1 MPFVNTYEGIIGPYL
16 LEETD
21 ECLTRVWLGDR
32 ISLVP
37 EGRDFKE
44 TALLKE
50 AKAQLDA
57 YFAGKLKDFSLPIA
71 PAGTNF
77 QLKVWKVLQ
86 TIPYGETITYGQLAE
101 RVGNAKASRAVGMAN
116 SRNPLPIIIPC
127 HRVIGANHKLTGY
140 TGGLD
145 IKIKLLNLEGG
156 LLF

>member
-16 LEETD
+16 LEETGG
-21 ECLTRVWLGDR
+21 CLTHVWLGDR

-37 EGRDFKE
+37 EDRDIKE

-57 YFAGKLKDFSLPIA
+57 YFSGKLKDFSLPIA
-71 PAGTNF
+71 PAGTDF

-101 RVGNAKASRAVGMAN
+101 QVGNVKASRAVGMAN

-127 HRVIGANHKLTGY
+127 HRVIGTNHKLTGY

-145 IKIKLLNLEGG
+145 VKIKLLKLEGG